1 MPRRKT
7 YNYLL
12 LLFIVFSGLAGT
24 PTDDVLSKK
33 ERKFAA
39 DHMKSTKTELQDA
52 IKGLSMAQL
61 THKVKVDKWSVQ
73 ECIYHIAI
81 SEKTLWAMLETSMK
95 AGPTPEKKKDLKVT
109 DEQVIKMTED
119 RTNKVKTFAPLEPQ
133 NTPYKSLDEA
143 MNDFK
148 TARAAHIKYIKA
160 TSEDLRNHFVQM
172 PFGLLDCY
180 QLCLLISSHTDRH
193 VQQLNEVKADSG
205 FPK

>member
-39 DHMKSTKTELQDA
+39 EHMKSTKTELQDA
-52 IKGLSMAQL
+52 VKGLSAAQL
-61 THKVKVDKWSVQ
+61 TYKISADKWSVQ
-73 ECIYHIAI
+73 ECVYHIAI
-81 SEKTLWAMLETSMK
+81 SEKNLWAMLQASMK

-109 DEQVIKMTED
+109 DEQVIKMVED
-119 RTNKVKTFAPLEPQ
+119 RTNKAKTFPPLEPQ

-143 MNDFK
+143 LNDFK
-148 TARAAHIKYIKA
+148 TTRTAHIKYIKA

-180 QLCLLISSHTDRH
+180 QLSLMIFSHTNRH
-193 VQQLNEVKADSG
+193 TQQINEVKADAG

>member
-24 PTDDVLSKK
+24 PTNDVLSKK

-39 DHMKSTKTELQDA
+39 EHMKNTKVELQDA
-52 IKGLSMAQL
+52 IKGLSAAQL
-61 THKVKVDKWSVQ
+61 TYKTSADKWSVQ
-73 ECIYHIAI
+73 ECVYHIAI
-81 SEKTLWAMLETSMK
+81 SEKTLWTMLETSMN

-119 RTNKVKTFAPLEPQ
+119 RTNKVKTFSALEPQ

-143 MNDFK
+143 INDFK
-148 TARAAHIKYIKA
+148 TTRAAHIKYIKA

-172 PFGLLDCY
+172 RFGLLDCY
-180 QLCLLISSHTDRH
+180 QLTLLISAHTDRH
-193 VQQLNEVKADSG
+193 VQQLNEVKTAAG

>member
-24 PTDDVLSKK
+24 PTSDVLSKK

-39 DHMKSTKTELQDA
+39 EHMKSTKAELQDA
-52 IKGLSMAQL
+52 IKGLNAAQL
-61 THKVKVDKWSVQ
+61 TYKISADKWSVQ
-73 ECIYHIAI
+73 ECVYHITL

-109 DEQVIKMTED
+109 DAQVLKMTED

-133 NTPYKSLDEA
+133 NSPYKSLDEA

-148 TARAAHIKYIKA
+148 TTRTAHIKYIKA

-172 PFGLLDCY
+172 PFGMLDCY
-180 QLCLLISSHTDRH
+180 QLCLLISAHTDRH
-193 VQQLNEVKADSG
+193 VQQLNEVKADAG

>member
-39 DHMKSTKTELQDA
+39 EQMKSTKAELQDA
-52 IKGLSMAQL
+52 IKGLNSVQL
-61 THKVKVDKWSVQ
+61 TYKVSADKWSVQ
-73 ECIYHIAI
+73 ECVYHIAI
-81 SEKTLWAMLETSMK
+81 SEKTLWTMLETSMK

-119 RTNKVKTFAPLEPQ
+119 RTNKVKTFSPLEPQ

-143 MNDFK
+143 LNDFK
-148 TARAAHIKYIKA
+148 TTRVAHIKYIKA

-172 PFGLLDCY
+172 PFGMLDCY

-193 VQQLNEVKADSG
+193 VQQLNEVKANAG

>member
-39 DHMKSTKTELQDA
+39 EHMKSTKIELQDA
-52 IKGLSMAQL
+52 IKGLSAAQL
-61 THKVKVDKWSVQ
+61 TYKASADKWSVQ

-81 SEKTLWAMLETSMK
+81 SEKTLWTMLETSMK

-119 RTNKVKTFAPLEPQ
+119 RTNKVKTFSHLEPK
-133 NTPYKSLDEA
+133 NTSYKSLDEA
-143 MNDFK
+143 LNDFK
-148 TARAAHIKYIKA
+148 TTRAAHIKYIKA

-172 PFGLLDCY
+172 PFGMLDCY

-193 VQQLNEVKADSG
+193 VQQLNEVKDDVG

>member
-39 DHMKSTKTELQDA
+39 EQMKSTKAELQDA
-52 IKGLSMAQL
+52 IKGLNPAQL
-61 THKVKVDKWSVQ
+61 TYKVSADKWSVQ
-73 ECIYHIAI
+73 ECVYHIAI
-81 SEKTLWAMLETSMK
+81 SEKTLWTMLETSMK

-119 RTNKVKTFAPLEPQ
+119 RTNKVKTFSPLEPQ

-143 MNDFK
+143 LNDFK
-148 TARAAHIKYIKA
+148 TTRVAHIKYIKA

-172 PFGLLDCY
+172 PFGMLDCY

-193 VQQLNEVKADSG
+193 VQQLNEVKANAG

>member
-24 PTDDVLSKK
+24 PTEDILTKK

-39 DHMKSTKTELQDA
+39 EHMKNTKAEVLEA
-52 IKGLSMAQL
+52 IKGLNAAQL
-61 THKVKVDKWSVQ
+61 TYKSSPVSWSVQ
-73 ECIYHIAI
+73 ECVYHIAL
-81 SEKTLWAMLETSMK
+81 SEKTLWSMLEKSMK
-95 AGPTPEKKKDLKVT
+95 EGPTPEKKKDVKMT
-109 DEQVIKMTED
+109 DEDVIKRNED
-119 RTNKVKTFAPLEPQ
+119 RSNKRKTFAALEPEAAS
-133 NTPYKSLDEA
+133 YKSIDEA
-143 MNDFK
+143 INDFK

-172 PFGLLDCY
+172 PFGLIDCY
-180 QLCLLISSHTDRH
+180 QLTLFISAHSSRH
-193 VQQLNEVKADSG
+193 VQQMNEVKADAG

>member
-1 MPRRKT
+1 MPRRKS

-39 DHMKSTKTELQDA
+39 DHMKSTKAVLQDA
-52 IKGLSMAQL
+52 VKDLSPAQL
-61 THKVKVDKWSVQ
+61 DYKTAGDKWSVK
-73 ECIYHIAI
+73 ECIYHIAA
-81 SEKTLWAMLETSMK
+81 SEKTLWGMLEASMK
-95 AGPTPEKKKDLKVT
+95 AAATPEKKKDLKLT
-109 DEQVIKMTED
+109 DEEVIKRLESRD
-119 RTNKVKTFAPLEPQ
+119 SKVKTFAPLEPQ
-133 NTPYKSLDEA
+133 NTGYKSLEEA
-143 MNDFK
+143 LNDFK
-148 TARAAHIKYIKA
+148 ATRTAHIKYIKA

-180 QLCLLISSHTDRH
+180 QLCLMISAHTSRH
-193 VQQLNEVKADSG
+193 TQQLKEVKADAN

>member
-39 DHMKSTKTELQDA
+39 EQMKNTKAELQDA
-52 IKGLSMAQL
+52 IKGLSAAQL
-61 THKVKVDKWSVQ
+61 TYKVSADKWSVQ
-73 ECIYHIAI
+73 ECVYHIAVA
-81 SEKTLWAMLETSMK
+81 EKTLWTMLETSMK

-119 RTNKVKTFAPLEPQ
+119 RTNKVNASWSGKGELVPRQ
-133 NTPYKSLDEA
+133 
-143 MNDFK
+143 
-148 TARAAHIKYIKA
+148 
-160 TSEDLRNHFVQM
+160 DLRDK
-172 PFGLLDCY
+172 L
-180 QLCLLISSHTDRH
+180 S
-193 VQQLNEVKADSG
+193 
-205 FPK
+205 

>member
-1 MPRRKT
+1 MPSRKT

-12 LLFIVFSGLAGT
+12 LLFLVFSGLAGT

-39 DHMKSTKTELQDA
+39 EHMKSTKAELQDA
-52 IKGLSMAQL
+52 IKGLSAAQL
-61 THKVKVDKWSVQ
+61 DYKISADKWSVK
-73 ECIYHIAI
+73 ECVYHIAI
-81 SEKTLWAMLETSMK
+81 SEKNLWAMLETSMK

-109 DEQVIKMTED
+109 DEQVVKMIED
-119 RTNKVKTFAPLEPQ
+119 RTTKVKTFAPFEPQ

-143 MNDFK
+143 LNDFK
-148 TARAAHIKYIKA
+148 TTRTAHIKYIKA

-180 QLCLLISSHTDRH
+180 QLCLLISSHTNRH
-193 VQQLNEVKADSG
+193 MQQLNEVKAAAG

>member
-1 MPRRKT
+1 MPRRKS

-39 DHMKSTKTELQDA
+39 DHMKSTRAVLQDA
-52 IKGLSMAQL
+52 IKDLSATQIDYRSAP
-61 THKVKVDKWSVQ
+61 DKWSVKD
-73 ECIYHIAI
+73 CIYHIAA
-81 SEKTLWAMLETSMK
+81 SEKMLWGMLESSMK
-95 AGPTPEKKKDLKVT
+95 AAATPEKKKDRTLS
-109 DEQVIKMTED
+109 DEEVIKRIESRET
-119 RTNKVKTFAPLEPQ
+119 KVKTFAPLEPI
-133 NTPYKSLDEA
+133 NTGYKSVEEA
-143 MNDFK
+143 LNEFK
-148 TARAAHIKYIKA
+148 ATRTAHIKYIKA

-180 QLCLLISSHTDRH
+180 QLCLMISAHTSRH
-193 VQQLNEVKADSG
+193 TQQLIEVKADAH

>member
-39 DHMKSTKTELQDA
+39 ENMKNTKAGLQDA
-52 IKGLSMAQL
+52 VKGLSATQL
-61 THKVKVDKWSVQ
+61 TFKTSADKWSVQ
-73 ECIYHIAI
+73 ECVYHIAI

-109 DEQVIKMTED
+109 DEQVIKMVGD
-119 RTNKVKTFAPLEPQ
+119 RTNKVKTFPPLEPQ

-143 MNDFK
+143 INDFK
-148 TARAAHIKYIKA
+148 TTRIAHIKYIKA

-172 PFGLLDCY
+172 PFGMLDCY
-180 QLCLLISSHTDRH
+180 QLTLMISSHTYRH
-193 VQQLNEVKADSG
+193 VQQINEVKADAG

>member
-24 PTDDVLSKK
+24 PTDDALSKK

-39 DHMKSTKTELQDA
+39 EHMKSTKTELQDA
-52 IKGLSMAQL
+52 IKGLSAAQL
-61 THKVKVDKWSVQ
+61 TYKVSADRWSVQ
-73 ECIYHIAI
+73 DCVYHIAI
-81 SEKTLWAMLETSMK
+81 TEKTLWAMLETSMK
-95 AGPTPEKKKDLKVT
+95 AGPTPEKKKDLKLT
-109 DEQVIKMTED
+109 DEQVIQMTED
-119 RTNKVKTFAPLEPQ
+119 RTHKVKTFSLLEPQ

-143 MNDFK
+143 LNDFK
-148 TARAAHIKYIKA
+148 ATRTAHIKYIKA

-172 PFGLLDCY
+172 RFGLLDCY

-193 VQQLNEVKADSG
+193 VQQLNEVKATAG

>member
-39 DHMKSTKTELQDA
+39 EQMKSTKAELQDA
-52 IKGLSMAQL
+52 IKGLNPVQL
-61 THKVKVDKWSVQ
+61 TYKVSADKWSVQ
-73 ECIYHIAI
+73 ECVYHIAI
-81 SEKTLWAMLETSMK
+81 SEKTLWTMLETSMK

-119 RTNKVKTFAPLEPQ
+119 RTNKVKTFSPLEPQ

-143 MNDFK
+143 LNDFK
-148 TARAAHIKYIKA
+148 TTRVAHIKYIKA

-172 PFGLLDCY
+172 PFGMLDCY

-193 VQQLNEVKADSG
+193 VQQLNEVKANAG

>member
-12 LLFIVFSGLAGT
+12 LLFLVFSGLAGT

-39 DHMKSTKTELQDA
+39 DHMKNTKMALHEA
-52 IKGLSMAQL
+52 VKGLSSAQL
-61 THKVKVDKWSVQ
+61 NYRTSADKWSVQ
-73 ECIYHIAI
+73 ECVYHIAI
-81 SEKTLWAMLETSMK
+81 SEKNLWAMLETSMK
-95 AGPTPEKKKDLKVT
+95 SPATPEKKKDLKVT
-109 DEQVIKMTED
+109 DEQVVKMIQD
-119 RTNKVKTFAPLEPQ
+119 RTNKVKTFPTFEPQ
-133 NTPYKSLDEA
+133 NTPYKSLEEA
-143 MNDFK
+143 INDFK
-148 TARAAHIKYIKA
+148 TTRAAHIKYIKA

-180 QLCLLISSHTDRH
+180 QLCLMISSHTNRH
-193 VQQLNEVKADSG
+193 IQQLTEVKADTG

>member
-39 DHMKSTKTELQDA
+39 EQMKSTKAELQDA
-52 IKGLSMAQL
+52 IKGLSPAQL
-61 THKVKVDKWSVQ
+61 TYKVSADKWSVQ
-73 ECIYHIAI
+73 ECAYHIAI
-81 SEKTLWAMLETSMK
+81 SEKTLWTMLETSMK

-119 RTNKVKTFAPLEPQ
+119 RTNKVKTFSPLEPQ

-143 MNDFK
+143 LNDFK
-148 TARAAHIKYIKA
+148 TTRAAHIKYIKA

-172 PFGLLDCY
+172 PFGMLDCY

-193 VQQLNEVKADSG
+193 VQQLNEVKAGAG

>member
-39 DHMKSTKTELQDA
+39 EQMKSTKAELQEA
-52 IKGLSMAQL
+52 IKGLNPVQL
-61 THKVKVDKWSVQ
+61 TYKVSADKWSVQ
-73 ECIYHIAI
+73 ECVYHIAI
-81 SEKTLWAMLETSMK
+81 SEKTLWTMLETSMK

-119 RTNKVKTFAPLEPQ
+119 RTNKVKTFSPLEPQ

-143 MNDFK
+143 LNDFK
-148 TARAAHIKYIKA
+148 TTRVAHIKYIKA

-172 PFGLLDCY
+172 PFGMLDCY

-193 VQQLNEVKADSG
+193 VQQLNEVKANAG

>member
-39 DHMKSTKTELQDA
+39 EHMKNTKVELQDA
-52 IKGLSMAQL
+52 IKGLSPAQL
-61 THKVKVDKWSVQ
+61 TYKISADKWSVQ
-73 ECIYHIAI
+73 ECVYHIAI
-81 SEKTLWAMLETSMK
+81 SEKTLWARLEASMK

-109 DEQVIKMTED
+109 DEQVMKMIED
-119 RTNKVKTFAPLEPQ
+119 RTNKMKTSSPLEPQ
-133 NTPYKSLDEA
+133 NTTYKSLDEA
-143 MNDFK
+143 MDDFK
-148 TARAAHIKYIKA
+148 TTRIAHIKYIKA

-172 PFGLLDCY
+172 SFGMLDCY
-180 QLCLLISSHTDRH
+180 QLCLFISSHSDRH
-193 VQQLNEVKADSG
+193 IQQLNEVKAGTG